1 MSGVNIL
8 DAIVAGARRSADH
21 RALMSPLERVDERS
35 VSMAPRGAAF
45 RASLAAAGVRV
56 IAECKRRSP
65 SKGVLRERYDPV
77 EIATGYANA
86 GAAGIS
92 VLTEASFFDGA
103 MAHLEAVRRAVD
115 TFDTPVLRKDFV
127 VTEYQVAEA
136 RALGADAV
144 LLIVAALDAAALRGL
159 IRHAETRG
167 LLPIVEAHSAEEIA
181 IALDA
186 GARTIG
192 VNSRNLRTLDVDT
205 AAFARLAEAIPD
217 DVVAI
222 AESGI
227 RSGADVRRLRG
238 EGYDA
243 FLVGE
248 RFMTARDPGEAL
260 SALMRDAVDGARP

>member
-1 MSGVNIL
+1 ML
-8 DAIVAGARRSADH
+8 EAIVAGARRSADA
-21 RALMSPLERVDERS
+21 RALTTPLDRVDERGS
-35 VSMAPRGAAF
+35 SMAPRGVAF
-45 RASLAAAGVRV
+45 RASLAADGVRV

-65 SKGVLRERYDPV
+65 SKGVLRESYDPAA
-77 EIATGYANA
+77 IAKGYANA

-103 MAHLEAVRRAVD
+103 LTHLQAVRRAV
-115 TFDTPVLRKDFV
+115 DTPVLRKDFV

-144 LLIVAALDAAALRGL
+144 LLIVAALDAPALGRL

-181 IALDA
+181 IALRA
-186 GARTIG
+186 GASTIG
-192 VNSRNLRTLDVDT
+192 VNSRDLRTLDVDT
-205 AAFARLAEAIPD
+205 SAFARLADSIPD
-217 DVVAI
+217 EIVAI

-248 RFMTARDPGEAL
+248 RFMTDQDPGAAL
-260 SALMRDAVDGARP
+260 GALIRDAEAAAQP

>member
-1 MSGVNIL
+1 MSDVL
-8 DAIVAGARRSADH
+8 AAIVAGARRSAME
-21 RALMSPLERVDERS
+21 RALVTPLDHVDQRAS
-35 VSMAPRGAAF
+35 AMAPRGATF
-45 RASLAAAGVRV
+45 RASLAADGVRV

-77 EIATGYANA
+77 EIARGYAAA

-92 VLTEASFFDGA
+92 VLTERSFFDGA
-103 MAHLEAVRRAVD
+103 MAHLEAVRAAV
-115 TFDTPVLRKDFV
+115 DTPVLRKDFV

-144 LLIVAALDAAALRGL
+144 LLIVAALDPETLADL
-159 IRHAETRG
+159 IACAESRG
-167 LLPIVEAHSAEEIA
+167 LLPVVEAHSAEEVA
-181 IALDA
+181 AALDA
-186 GARTIG
+186 GATTIG

-205 AAFARLAEAIPD
+205 SAFARLAEGIPD
-217 DVVAI
+217 EIVAI

-227 RSGADVRRLRG
+227 RSGADVRRLIN

-248 RFMTARDPGEAL
+248 RFMTEANPGAAL
-260 SALMRDAVDGARP
+260 SALLVESREGGLA

>member
-1 MSGVNIL
+1 ML
-8 DAIVAGARRSADH
+8 DAIVAGARRSADQ
-21 RALMSPLERVDERS
+21 RALTSPLARLNEQAS
-35 VSMAPRGAAF
+35 SMAPRGAAF

-65 SKGVLRERYDPV
+65 SKGVLRESYDPA
-77 EIATGYANA
+77 EIAAGYANA

-103 MAHLEAVRRAVD
+103 MAHLEAVRRAV
-115 TFDTPVLRKDFV
+115 DTPVLRKDFV

-144 LLIVAALDAAALRGL
+144 LLIVAALDAPALRGL
-159 IRHAETRG
+159 IQHSEARG
-167 LLPIVEAHSAEEIA
+167 LLPIVEVHSLEEIA

-192 VNSRNLRTLDVDT
+192 VNSRNLRTLEVNT
-205 AAFARLAEAIPD
+205 AAFARLADAIPD

-227 RSGADVRRLRG
+227 RSGADVRRLLS

-248 RFMTARDPGEAL
+248 RFMTERDPGEAL
-260 SALMRDAVDGARP
+260 SALIRDAAEGAQP